1 MKIELFS
8 IGPVTVHGYG
18 LMIALGIV
26 CCVLLATYRAK
37 KYQMNPD
44 AILDIAIFSILAG
57 FIGAKLMYVI
67 VEFPAFLRDP
77 MSVLGSEGFVVY
89 GGIIMGVLTAIVYC
103 RIKKLD
109 FMKYF
114 DLCAPSI
121 SLAQGFGRIGC
132 LLAGCCYGRATDAW
146 YGIVFPASALAP
158 AGVKLIPTQIISS
171 VGNFVIMAVLL
182 WYYKRAKHTGN
193 VGAMHMLLYGIGRF
207 LVEMLRNDSR
217 GAVGM
222 LSTSQFISLFIV
234 AGALVLFQVNK
245 RREQNHTTEE

>member
-146 YGIVFPASALAP
+146 YGIVFPESALAP

-171 VGNFVIMAVLL
+171 VGNFAIMAVLL

-193 VGAMHMLLYGIGRF
+193 VGAMYMLLYGIGRF

>member
-26 CCVLLATYRAK
+26 CCVLLAIYRAK

-44 AILDIAIFSILAG
+44 AILDIAIFSVLAG

-89 GGIIMGVLTAIVYC
+89 GGIIVGVLTAIVYC
-103 RIKKLD
+103 RIKKLN

-146 YGIVFPASALAP
+146 YGIVFPESALAP

-171 VGNFVIMAVLL
+171 VGNFAIMAVLL

-193 VGAMHMLLYGIGRF
+193 VGAMYMLLYGIGRF